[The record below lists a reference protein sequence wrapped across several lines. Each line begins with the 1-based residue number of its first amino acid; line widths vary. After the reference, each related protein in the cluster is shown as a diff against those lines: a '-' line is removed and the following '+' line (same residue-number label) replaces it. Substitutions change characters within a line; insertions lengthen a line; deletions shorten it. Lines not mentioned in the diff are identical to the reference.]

1 MGRGVVT
8 PSGMLSPPI
17 VVPDEGTTRGSGA
30 TTPWDI
36 RKLSLIM
43 AVYWMLK
50 SVDRPLVGIDMTNQI
65 WQPFQLF
72 VCQRLIQLWP
82 IYEQLVHKA
91 FVYFGITQNVERSD
105 RKSVSHGVTAGKQ

>member
-1 MGRGVVT
+1 MHIADGRVVT

-43 AVYWMLK
+43 AVYWMLENAEG
-50 SVDRPLVGIDMTNQI
+50 PLVGLDITN
-65 WQPFQLF
+65 
-72 VCQRLIQLWP
+72 
-82 IYEQLVHKA
+82 
-91 FVYFGITQNVERSD
+91 
-105 RKSVSHGVTAGKQ
+105 